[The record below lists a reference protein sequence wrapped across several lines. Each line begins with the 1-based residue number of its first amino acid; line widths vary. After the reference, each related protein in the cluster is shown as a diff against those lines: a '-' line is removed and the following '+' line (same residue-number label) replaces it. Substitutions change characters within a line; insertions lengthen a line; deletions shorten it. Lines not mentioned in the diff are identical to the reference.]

1 MDAGTDNLNRQILDL
16 LQREFPLSSHPFAVL
31 GQKLGIPEEE
41 TLRRVEGLYQNGII
55 RQISAIF
62 DTRSLGYASCLV
74 AMKIPAEN
82 LDTAAAVINGHPG
95 VSHNYS
101 RSHPFNL
108 WFTIATPPGHDLES
122 DVHELGDKAGATAT
136 LILPVLR
143 MFKIGVKLD
152 VTGTKDPLSLE
163 KESYPVK
170 TSRHKDPPSSL
181 TESEIA
187 VIRELQENLPIVA
200 TPFRPMAK
208 RLEMTEERL
217 LVIARRF
224 IEQGRMRRF
233 AAVLRHREAGF
244 KANAMGVW
252 IVPTQDAER
261 IGAELA
267 AFQAVSHCYERPVYP
282 PLWPYNIFTMVHART
297 TEECLTILQN
307 MSERVGI
314 KEYDYLFSIK
324 EYKKTRV
331 RYFAYDD
338 DIY

>member
-1 MDAGTDNLNRQILDL
+1 MDAGTDNLDRQILDL
-16 LQREFPLSSHPFAVL
+16 LQREFPLSSHPFAIL
-31 GQKLGIPEEE
+31 GQRLGIPEEE
-41 TLRRVEGLYQNGII
+41 MLRRVEALHQNGVI

-62 DTRSLGYASCLV
+62 DTRSLGYDSCLV
-74 AMKIPAEN
+74 AMKIPVEN
-82 LDTAAAVINGHPG
+82 LDTAAAVVNGHPG

-101 RSHPFNL
+101 RSHQFNL
-108 WFTIATPPGHDLES
+108 WFTIATPPGHDLAS
-122 DVHELGDKAGATAT
+122 DVRELGDKAGAKAM

-152 VTGTKDPLSLE
+152 VTGTKDPLSIE
-163 KESYPVK
+163 KKIRPAKASK
-170 TSRHKDPPSSL
+170 HNDPPSPL

-187 VIRELQENLPIVA
+187 AIRELQENLPIET

-208 RLEMTEERL
+208 RLGITEEKL
-217 LVIARRF
+217 LLMARRF
-224 IEQGRMRRF
+224 ISEGRMRRF

-252 IVPTQDAER
+252 IVPPKDAER
-261 IGAELA
+261 IGSELA
-267 AFQAVSHCYERPVYP
+267 AFQAVSHCYERPTYP

-297 TEECLTILQN
+297 TEECLSILQN

-314 KEYDYLFSIK
+314 KEYDYLFSVK

-331 RYFAYDD
+331 RYFA
-338 DIY
+338 